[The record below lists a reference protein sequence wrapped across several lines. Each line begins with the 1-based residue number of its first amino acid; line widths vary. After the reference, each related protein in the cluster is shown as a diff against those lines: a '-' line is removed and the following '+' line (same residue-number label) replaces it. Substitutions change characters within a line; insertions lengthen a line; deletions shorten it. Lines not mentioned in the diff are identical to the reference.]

1 MFYCL
6 KRRTAVDFC
15 NQSAAVKCWASGM
28 WGDGPEAQNSRKG
41 NNTDRNSGFL
51 YSPFLVGYPP
61 RDWRR
66 LTSPSEQQRRL
77 LFASLLNLSFPN
89 SRDQVNGPVPQ
100 PGHYP
105 PLQLLLSK
113 VIGSILAGLQP
124 HSAATGSCEVCLLF
138 AVHIRTGHEE
148 GSTKKEGD
156 SLENNAFP

>member
-41 NNTDRNSGFL
+41 NHTDRNSGFL

-66 LTSPSEQQRRL
+66 FTSPSEQQRRL

-89 SRDQVNGPVPQ
+89 RSHSQVIILLYSFCSVKSLAASWLGCNRI
-100 PGHYP
+100 
-105 PLQLLLSK
+105 LQLQDPARSAYSSLSTYVRVMRK
-113 VIGSILAGLQP
+113 
-124 HSAATGSCEVCLLF
+124 AA
-138 AVHIRTGHEE
+138 RRRR
-148 GSTKKEGD
+148 
-156 SLENNAFP
+156 FPWK